1 MKRLMPW
8 MLTMVL
14 AGVTMLAGAQ
24 DHERGTADEA
34 VALVKKAIAYYK
46 QHGRDKVAAEVN
58 LRTPLL
64 REKDLYVFI
73 MPLDEGP
80 VIAHGGNAKL
90 VGKRLYDLR
99 DVDGVGFMQKFRD
112 VANSKDGKGWVDYR
126 WPNTVS
132 GKIEPKSTYVER
144 VGDLYFAS
152 GIYKPLR

>member
-8 MLTMVL
+8 MLAL
-14 AGVTMLAGAQ
+14 ALSCVAALAGAQ
-24 DHERGTADEA
+24 APARGTADEA
-34 VALVKKAIAYYK
+34 VALVKRAIAYYK
-46 QHGRDKVAAEVN
+46 QHGREQVAAEIN

-73 MPLDEGP
+73 MPLDDGP
-80 VIAHGGNAKL
+80 VIAHGGNATL

-99 DVDGVGFMQKFRD
+99 DVNGVAFMQKFRD

-126 WPNTVS
+126 WPNALS

-152 GIYKPLR
+152 GIYKPVK